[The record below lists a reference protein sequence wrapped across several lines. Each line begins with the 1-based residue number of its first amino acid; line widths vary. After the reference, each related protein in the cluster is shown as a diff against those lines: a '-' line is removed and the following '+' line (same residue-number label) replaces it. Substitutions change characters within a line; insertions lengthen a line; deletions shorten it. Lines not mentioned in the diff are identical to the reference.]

1 MVRALEKSGYH
12 LAWTRVETEA
22 DYQSA
27 LETAPDIILA
37 DYQLPQFSGLRALA
51 LLKQRKLDIPLI
63 LVSGTIGEENAAE
76 VMRLGADDYM
86 LKDRRSAWDRR
97 SGAPCRKRR
106 NDGRAAPRSRR
117 CAKPS
122 SAFARSRGTCPDEH
136 Q

>member
-86 LKDRRSAWDRR
+86 LKDRLQRLGPAVGRAVQEAQERWARRSAQQALRE
-97 SGAPCRKRR
+97 A
-106 NDGRAAPRSRR
+106 
-117 CAKPS
+117 
-122 SAFARSRGTCPDEH
+122 E
-136 Q
+136 